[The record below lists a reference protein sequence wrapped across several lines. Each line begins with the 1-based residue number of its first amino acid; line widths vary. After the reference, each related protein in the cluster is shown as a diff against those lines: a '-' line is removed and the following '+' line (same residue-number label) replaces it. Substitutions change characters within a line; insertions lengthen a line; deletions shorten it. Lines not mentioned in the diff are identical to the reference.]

1 MVRTSGEEATSPG
14 NTVPA
19 ASHTGRGTAPSCS
32 SGVGPDSHSCLSPC
46 GRLPPRGCR
55 VGQRDSPR
63 HAVCGRRRSLTPD
76 DAHCCFQQ
84 LTGARPQAVC
94 ASDVSL
100 RHSAAFGFVGT
111 SSLAVSPGARQRD
124 RLTSDACWQAR
135 LGTGPGLGWH
145 AGLAVAGAGAA
156 RAFRF
161 RSLRALH
168 LARPP
173 AQTVHRS
180 GRAFVH
186 ACVMHPPQ
194 GASSW
199 GSEADPVCAP
209 PEGPGTRL
217 GHRHLATTFPGA
229 RARRK
234 SLGWLVGVGAAMK
247 NPPYTLTE

>member
-32 SGVGPDSHSCLSPC
+32 SGVGPDSHSRLSPC
-46 GRLPPRGCR
+46 GCLPPRGCR
-55 VGQRDSPR
+55 VGQRDSRR

-124 RLTSDACWQAR
+124 RLTSDACWQAH

-161 RSLRALH
+161 RPLRALH

-186 ACVMHPPQ
+186 ACVMHLPQ

-199 GSEADPVCAP
+199 GPRPTRSVLLQRAP
-209 PEGPGTRL
+209 EHGW
-217 GHRHLATTFPGA
+217 ATDIWRPHFPG
-229 RARRK
+229 RGREGR
-234 SLGWLVGVGAAMK
+234 V
-247 NPPYTLTE
+247 

>member
-1 MVRTSGEEATSPG
+1 MGRRR
-14 NTVPA
+14 PA
-19 ASHTGRGTAPSCS
+19 AARWDRTPTL
-32 SGVGPDSHSCLSPC
+32 VCLPVAAC
-46 GRLPPRGCR
+46 LPGAAEW
-55 VGQRDSPR
+55 GSATPR

-76 DAHCCFQQ
+76 DAHCCFQ
-84 LTGARPQAVC
+84 LTGAHPQAVC

-124 RLTSDACWQAR
+124 RLTSDACWQAH

-161 RSLRALH
+161 RPLRALH

-199 GSEADPVCAP
+199 GPRPTRSVLLPRAP
-209 PEGPGTRL
+209 EHGW
-217 GHRHLATTFPGA
+217 ATDIWRPHFPG
-229 RARRK
+229 RRRE
-234 SLGWLVGVGAAMK
+234 GRV
-247 NPPYTLTE
+247 